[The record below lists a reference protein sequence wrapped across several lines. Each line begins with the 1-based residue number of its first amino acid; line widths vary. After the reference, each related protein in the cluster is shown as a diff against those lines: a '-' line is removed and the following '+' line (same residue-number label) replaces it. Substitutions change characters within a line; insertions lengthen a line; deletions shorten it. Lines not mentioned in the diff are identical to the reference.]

1 MALVRKTKST
11 AQIDKVAQLINHLN
25 VLMVNVLIFTMVK
38 HAQLVFVQKRNLINA
53 LMVFV

>member
-1 MALVRKTKST
+1 MVLVKKIKLTVQT
-11 AQIDKVAQLINHLN
+11 DKVAQLINHLN

-38 HAQLVFVQKRNLINA
+38 HAQSVFVQKRNLINA